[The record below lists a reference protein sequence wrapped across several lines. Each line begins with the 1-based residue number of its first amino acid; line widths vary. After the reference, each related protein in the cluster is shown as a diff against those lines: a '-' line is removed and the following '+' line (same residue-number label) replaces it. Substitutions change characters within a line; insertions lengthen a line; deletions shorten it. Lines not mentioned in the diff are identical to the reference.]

1 MGSPKSTVVIVVLCV
16 TSLFASNYV
25 PNIKV
30 AEYNLI
36 CTGEYSKSYHRN
48 YRNSNQYCRGLK
60 SCRAEIIR
68 LSSAEAKELRSDPC
82 NFCYGR

>member
-1 MGSPKSTVVIVVLCV
+1 MGSLKSTVVIVVLCV
-16 TSLFASNYV
+16 TCLFASDYR
-25 PNIKV
+25 PNIKA

-36 CTGEYSKSYHRN
+36 CNGKYSKSYHRD

-68 LSSAEAKELRSDPC
+68 LPSAEAKELRSDPC